1 MGNWFNFS
9 KVDEQEATLN
19 IYEDIGMFGITAI
32 DFINELKQFKGRH
45 LDVRINSPGGSV
57 TDGVA
62 IYNAL
67 KRHNGGVTVHIDSL
81 AASMASVIAMAGNPV
96 YIADNAMFM
105 IHDPYAG
112 VIGTSEELRKSAK
125 VLDVM
130 KKNLIAAYTK
140 KTGMDEKEISK
151 MMSNETW
158 LDSVEAVALGFAD
171 AIEEGVAA
179 AACMTPEIAKARF
192 DKFQN
197 NIMEKETENQEVVE
211 EIKPS
216 EIVEEQPEAETVEVI
231 TETPVVAEEAAP
243 VAEASNSLLVA
254 KMQAIVAEN
263 AVLKT
268 EVLAMRNDIKM
279 LSALAGVAPANV
291 VPPIGAKSEATDSLM
306 DQFNAIKDPAER
318 TRFFRKHESALKQ
331 LSQSK

>member
-96 YIADNAMFM
+96 YIADNAMLM

-151 MMSNETW
+151 MMTNETW

-197 NIMEKETENQEVVE
+197 NIMEKENQEQE
-211 EIKPS
+211 EIVETPAV
-216 EIVEEQPEAETVEVI
+216 ETVEEQPKEEVI
-231 TETPVVAEEAAP
+231 EEQPQAEVVEEAAP

-268 EVLAMRNDIKM
+268 EVFAMRNDIKM